1 MDRRK
6 NKPLDLKKHLVDT
19 TAVISFTYPPLAIA
33 EVRRLGASVSIW
45 SRLKGAG
52 FAYLGMGSVF
62 SRGRDLS
69 RMLFRVPKSGREG
82 LQIFHDSI
90 YSGAFAAAYIPL
102 VNMSSGATAAEAFGN
117 SPSYAFV
124 GAVTGPLTG
133 GVIDVGRDLMG
144 ISECKRGWYPKAIK
158 NRSPRVKKLIAAG
171 LVAASLMSMAKIY
184 SPDDKCTLG
193 YSPETEQLEQKL
205 VR

>member
-1 MDRRK
+1 MKMDRRK

-82 LQIFHDSI
+82 LQIFHFEALSSEEYGKLKKRVD
-90 YSGAFAAAYIPL
+90 SGAK
-102 VNMSSGATAAEAFGN
+102 
-117 SPSYAFV
+117 
-124 GAVTGPLTG
+124 
-133 GVIDVGRDLMG
+133 RD
-144 ISECKRGWYPKAIK
+144 S
-158 NRSPRVKKLIAAG
+158 
-171 LVAASLMSMAKIY
+171 
-184 SPDDKCTLG
+184 
-193 YSPETEQLEQKL
+193 
-205 VR
+205 